1 MMQRFTHFLLR
12 SWQGAPFVKTQRG
25 GGPGLPGRRGRRLA
39 LVAAIALL
47 IHSLVPLSAAQQI
60 NASINGNV
68 INEREQVV
76 PSARVLVESRE
87 LAIERKATTDENG
100 YFVVPNLP
108 VGVYRVTVEA
118 EGFTA
123 VVQEN
128 IKLDVGNTFSMTVR
142 LSVGGVRETVTVT
155 DNTYQTVNTE
165 TANVETLISGTQVTE
180 LALNGRN
187 WAQLINLAPGT
198 SSLTNDTQQGTN
210 VRIDDTAINGLRRR
224 TAPTLDGASNVDHGS
239 VGTQVNNISVD
250 AIQEFKLVS
259 SPYSADYGAQ
269 AGPAVNVVTRR
280 GTTEYH
286 GSIFEFYRHDALNAY
301 SWESKQRATPEK
313 PFLRFN
319 NFGGFV
325 GGPAYKNKLFFFGGL
340 EFKRPRTGRSL
351 SELVPTE
358 AMRRGDFSAFLP
370 SNVPAGNTSCTPAG
384 VTQTATRF
392 ILCDKSASTTGVAFP
407 GNIIPESKLS
417 PNGRAIL
424 NLFPSPNAGLDRYIA
439 APVTTRNVRQEL
451 LRVDYQATQNA
462 TFFARWIRDKFDSD
476 NPLGSTFDN
485 QNLPIAPDN
494 HIRNGKTFLFSYTQV
509 LSPTLVNEA
518 TVAWQRNDQ
527 AISYQDEAQIAR
539 STYGINFTELFAENR
554 LDKIPQVTVQGYSL
568 ISGNGLPYVID
579 ARNWELRDNLTK
591 VWGAHTWKFGMQYIN
606 SFKAENTRVR
616 DGGDIFFNTGSTAG
630 ASFRPQDA
638 GHAVANLLL
647 GAFSR
652 YNETSNTTNAPTHY
666 NQFEVYANDQWRLH
680 PRLSLTLGLRAQY
693 IPWAVADD
701 GNIVGFDASRFDPL
715 KAPLASNIS
724 GGVINLTADPTG
736 QRTRAEGFYDPYNG
750 LVLPRNAVISDPNLQ
765 RLISDRPGGL
775 ATSGPVKFAPRIGF
789 AWDPWGDGKTSLR
802 GGAGIYYDRTLL
814 NPLRDS
820 GANAPFANVAT
831 VTNGRQF
838 RTPANLSGLSGF
850 VNPLDTVGA
859 GGTGRPLVQAL
870 AVFDFDMQPGAVY
883 AYSLG
888 VQRELWWDTVLDVSY
903 VGNQGRHLT
912 HRRDINFILPGV
924 ALETAPGSVSA
935 TNPRGF
941 TNRTGDTVRQFLGY
955 SVIRSQENT
964 GRSNYNS
971 LQMYLQKRV
980 SRGFTASVAYTFSK
994 ALNDFDTETSDLRV
1008 PYDAQLDYGYA
1019 NFNRPHVLAAS
1030 FVYELPWYKKQEGFA
1045 GRLLGGWQVSSIV
1058 NLQSG
1063 NYVNISGGSRAT
1075 SSPSNGFGAN
1085 LDLVGDWRAVPGGQ
1099 TPTPVFDASGDY
1111 VSGGYINRAAFA
1123 PRQGLI
1129 GNTPRNL
1136 IQMPATETVNFSLMK
1151 RVNITEGVRVQF
1163 RTEVFN
1169 LFNHT
1174 NYRTL
1179 VTNFSASNFGSLTET
1194 DEPRVIQFGL
1204 KLLF

>member
-1 MMQRFTHFLLR
+1 MKQE
-12 SWQGAPFVKTQRG
+12 FVKDVRSRQRAAFVTRTRG
-25 GGPGLPGRRGRRLA
+25 WLVSRLSARLPALVVALA
-39 LVAAIALL
+39 LVAGGLA
-47 IHSLVPLSAAQQI
+47 PLAAAQQFNAAI
-60 NASINGNV
+60 SGTVVNMSEEVVPNAS
-68 INEREQVV
+68 
-76 PSARVLVESRE
+76 VLVESGE
-87 LAIERKATTDENG
+87 LAVRRTATTDGEG
-100 YFVVPNLP
+100 FFVVPNLP

-118 EGFTA
+118 EGFSA

-142 LSVGGVRETVTVT
+142 LSLKGVTESVTVSE
-155 DNTYQTVNTE
+155 NTYQTVNTE
-165 TANVETLISGTQVTE
+165 TANVETLVSGTQVTE

-224 TAPTLDGASNVDHGS
+224 TAPMLDGASNVDHGS

-259 SPYSADYGAQ
+259 APYSAEYGAQ
-269 AGPAVNVVTRR
+269 AGPAVNVVTKR

-286 GSIFEFYRHDALNAY
+286 GSLFEFFRHDALNAY
-301 SWESKQRATPEK
+301 SWESKQRTEPEK
-313 PFLRFN
+313 PLLRFN

-325 GGPAYKNKLFFFGGL
+325 GGPAYKNKVFFFGGL
-340 EFKRPRTGRSL
+340 EFKRPRTGRSI

-370 SNVPAGNTSCTPAG
+370 AGVAANNTSCTPAG
-384 VTQTATRF
+384 ITQTATRF

-407 GNIIPESKLS
+407 GNVIPTSKMS
-417 PNGRAIL
+417 PNGLAIL
-424 NLFPSPNAGLDRYIA
+424 HLFPRPNAGPDRYIA
-439 APVTTRNVRQEL
+439 APVTRRDVRQEL

-462 TFFARWIRDKFDSD
+462 TFFVRWLRDRFDSD

-494 HIRNGKTFLFSYTQV
+494 HVRDGKTLLVSYTQV
-509 LSPTLVNEA
+509 LSPSLVNEA
-518 TVAWQRNDQ
+518 SVAWQRNDQ
-527 AISYQDEAQIAR
+527 EITYQDESQIAR
-539 STYGINFTELFAENR
+539 ATYGINFVELFAENR
-554 LDKIPQVTVQGYSL
+554 LDKIPQVSIQGYSQ

-579 ARNWELRDNLTK
+579 ARNWELRDNLTW
-591 VWGAHTWKFGMQYIN
+591 VRGAHTFKFGGQYIN

-616 DGGDIFFNTGSTAG
+616 DGGDITFSTGSTAG
-630 ASFRPQDA
+630 ATFRPQDA

-647 GAFSR
+647 GAFTR
-652 YNETSNTTNAPTHY
+652 YTETSNTTNAPTHY
-666 NQFEVYANDQWRLH
+666 NQLEVYANDQWRVNK
-680 PRLSLTLGLRAQY
+680 RLTLTLGLRAQY

-701 GNIVGFDASRFDPL
+701 GNIVGFDPARFDPA

-736 QRTRAEGFYDPYNG
+736 TRTRAQGFFDPYNG
-750 LVLPRNAVISDPNLQ
+750 LVLPRNAVVSDPNLQ

-775 ATSGPVKFAPRIGF
+775 ADSGPVKLAPRVGF
-789 AWDPWGDGKTSLR
+789 AWDPWGDGKTSVR
-802 GGAGIYYDRTLL
+802 GGGGIYYDRTLL

-820 GANAPFANVAT
+820 GANAPFASVAT
-831 VTNGRQF
+831 VTNARQF
-838 RTPANLSGLSGF
+838 RTPANLAGLTGF
-850 VNPLDTVGA
+850 VNPLDTIGA
-859 GGTGRPLVQAL
+859 GGTGRPLVQTL

-888 VQRELWWDTVLDVSY
+888 VQRELWWGMVLDVSY

-924 ALETAPGSVSA
+924 ALETAPGSISA
-935 TNPRGF
+935 TNPQGF
-941 TNRTGDTVRQFLGY
+941 TNRTADTVRQFLGY
-955 SVIRSQENT
+955 SAIRSQENT
-964 GRSNYNS
+964 GRSSYNS
-971 LQMYLQKRV
+971 LQTFLQKRLT
-980 SRGFTASVAYTFSK
+980 RGFTASAAYTFSK

-1008 PYDAQLDYGYA
+1008 PFDAGLDRGYA
-1019 NFNRPHVLAAS
+1019 NFHRPHVFAAS
-1030 FVYELPWYKKQEGFA
+1030 FVYELPWYKKQEGFTA
-1045 GRLLGGWQVSSIV
+1045 RLLGGWQVSSIV

-1063 NYVNISGGSRAT
+1063 NFVNISGGSRAT
-1075 SSPSNGFGAN
+1075 SSPSNGYGSN

-1099 TPTPVFDASGDY
+1099 SPTPDFDAAGNY
-1111 VSGGYINRAAFA
+1111 LGGGWINRAAFA
-1123 PRQGLI
+1123 PRLGLV

-1136 IQMPATETVNFSLMK
+1136 IQMPATETVNFSVMK
-1151 RVNITEGVRVQF
+1151 RVRLTEDVRLQF

-1179 VTNFSASNFGSLTET
+1179 VTNFSASNFGALTET

-1204 KLLF
+1204 KFLF

>member
-1 MMQRFTHFLLR
+1 MR
-12 SWQGAPFVKTQRG
+12 QGFAQNPRPRQSAASVRQTQ
-25 GGPGLPGRRGRRLA
+25 GPGTLKRRLA
-39 LVAAIALL
+39 LLAAIALL
-47 IHSLVPLSAAQQI
+47 AAGLPRPAAAQQV
-60 NASINGNV
+60 NASITGTV
-68 INEREQVV
+68 TTVREEVV
-76 PSARVLVESRE
+76 PAASVVVESRE
-87 LAIERKATTDENG
+87 LAVRRTAATDGEG
-100 YFVVPNLP
+100 FFVVPNLP

-128 IKLDVGNTFSMTVR
+128 VKLDVGNTFSMTVR
-142 LSVGGVRETVTVT
+142 MSVAGLSETVNVSE
-155 DNTYQTVNTE
+155 NTYQTVNTE

-198 SSLTNDTQQGTN
+198 SALTTDSQQGTN

-259 SPYSADYGAQ
+259 SPYSAEYGAQ
-269 AGPAVNVVTRR
+269 AGPAVNVVTKR
-280 GTTEYH
+280 GTTEFH
-286 GSIFEFYRHDALNAY
+286 GSIFEFFRHDALNAY

-313 PFLRFN
+313 PLLRFN
-319 NFGGFV
+319 NFGGFL
-325 GGPAYKNKLFFFGGL
+325 GGPAYKEKLFFFGGM

-370 SNVPAGNTSCTPAG
+370 ANVPANNTSCTPAG

-407 GNIIPESKLS
+407 GNVIPASKLS
-417 PNGRAIL
+417 PNGLAIL
-424 NLFPSPNAGLDRYIA
+424 KLFPGPNAGADRYIA
-439 APVTTRNVRQEL
+439 APVTSRDVRQDV

-462 TFFARWIRDKFDSD
+462 TFFARWLNDNFDSD
-476 NPLGSTFDN
+476 NPLGSSFDN

-494 HIRNGKTFLFSYTQV
+494 HVRKGKTFLASYTQV
-509 LSPTLVNEA
+509 LSPTFVNEA
-518 TVAWQRNDQ
+518 SVAWQRNDQ
-527 AISYQDEAQIAR
+527 EISYQDEAQIAR
-539 STYGINFTELFAENR
+539 STYGINFAELFAENR
-554 LDKIPQVTVQGYSL
+554 LNKIPQVSIQGYSA

-579 ARNWELRDNLTK
+579 ARNWEVRDNVTW
-591 VWGAHTWKFGMQYIN
+591 VRGGHTWKFGMQYIN
-606 SFKAENTRVR
+606 SFKSENTRVR
-616 DGGDIFFNTGSTAG
+616 DGGDITFSTGSTAG
-630 ASFRPQDA
+630 TSFRPQDA

-647 GAFSR
+647 GAFTR
-652 YNETSNTTNAPTHY
+652 YTETSNTTNAPTHY
-666 NQFEVYANDQWRLH
+666 NQFEVYANDQWRAH
-680 PRLSLTLGLRAQY
+680 KRLTLTLGLRAQY

-701 GNIVGFDASRFDPL
+701 GNIVGFDPARFDPL

-736 QRTRAEGFYDPYNG
+736 TRTRAQGFFDPYNG
-750 LVLPRNAVISDPNLQ
+750 LVLPSNAVVSDPNLQ
-765 RLISDRPGGL
+765 RLISDRPAGL
-775 ATSGPVKFAPRIGF
+775 AESGPVKLAPRFGF
-789 AWDPWGDGKTSLR
+789 AWDPWGDGKTSVR

-820 GANAPFANVAT
+820 GANAPFASVAT

-838 RTPANLSGLSGF
+838 TTPANLSGLSGF
-850 VNPLDTVGA
+850 VNPLDTIGA
-859 GGTGRPLVQAL
+859 GGTGRPLVQTL

-883 AYSLG
+883 AYSIG

-912 HRRDINFILPGV
+912 HRRDINYVLPQV

-935 TNPRGF
+935 TNPQGF
-941 TNRTGDTVRQFLGY
+941 TNRTADTVRQYLGY
-955 SVIRSQENT
+955 SAIRSQENT

-980 SRGFTASVAYTFSK
+980 SRGFTASAAYTFSK

-1008 PYDAQLDYGYA
+1008 PFDAGLDRGHA
-1019 NFNRPHVLAAS
+1019 NFDRPHVFAAS
-1030 FVYELPWYKKQEGFA
+1030 FVYELPWYKKQEGFT
-1045 GRLLGGWQVSSIV
+1045 GRLLGGWQLSSIV

-1063 NYVNISGGSRAT
+1063 AFVNISGGSRAN
-1075 SSPSNGFGAN
+1075 SSPSNGYGSN

-1099 TPTPVFDASGDY
+1099 SATPVFDAAGNY
-1111 VSGGYINRAAFA
+1111 VGGGWINRAAFA
-1123 PRQGLI
+1123 PRLRLV
-1129 GNTPRNL
+1129 GNVPRNL

-1151 RVNITEGVRVQF
+1151 RVNIKEGVRLQF
-1163 RTEVFN
+1163 RTEIFN

-1174 NYRTL
+1174 NFRTL

-1204 KLLF
+1204 KFLF